1 MMSIIF
7 DWVEFYP
14 ETTEGFHNKYVRDQ
28 MFIDDRGGHQEE
40 KRLRD
45 QPPNRQEWGKGR
57 HKEECSPPP
66 PPKGN

>member
-1 MMSIIF
+1 MSIIF

-28 MFIDDRGGHQEE
+28 MFIDDRGGHREE

-57 HKEECSPPP
+57 HKEECGSPP